1 MQIQIEGLYLLY
13 LNQNTYS
20 ILDICLQV
28 DPTNND
34 VMNDV
39 LSKEKSMDSLNIHIE
54 IRDKE
59 EGVILCQ
66 QALCHRGDGRSK
78 NLEGLYSTL
87 LGSGSQ
93 LQKTRHNF

>member
-1 MQIQIEGLYLLY
+1 MITGNLDVCLL
-13 LNQNTYS
+13 
-20 ILDICLQV
+20 V

-66 QALCHRGDGRSK
+66 QNRNGSSK
-78 NLEGLYSTL
+78 WFSHVIL
-87 LGSGSQ
+87 LNDDKNS
-93 LQKTRHNF
+93 

>member
-1 MQIQIEGLYLLY
+1 MWMITG
-13 LNQNTYS
+13 N
-20 ILDICLQV
+20 LDVCLQV

-66 QALCHRGDGRSK
+66 QALRHRGDGRSK
-78 NLEGLYSTL
+78 NLEAG
-87 LGSGSQ
+87 GG
-93 LQKTRHNF
+93 H

>member
-1 MQIQIEGLYLLY
+1 M
-13 LNQNTYS
+13 
-20 ILDICLQV
+20 CLQV

-39 LSKEKSMDSLNIHIE
+39 LSKKKSMDSLNIHIE

-66 QALCHRGDGRSK
+66 QALCHRGGGRYK
-78 NLEGLYSTL
+78 NLEGTL
-87 LGSGSQ
+87 GNIQVLRHQRGGWVGSENG
-93 LQKTRHNF
+93 NF

>member
-1 MQIQIEGLYLLY
+1 MSFFTG
-13 LNQNTYS
+13 N
-20 ILDICLQV
+20 LDICLQV

-66 QALCHRGDGRSK
+66 QALRQRDDGRYK
-78 NLEGLYSTL
+78 NLKGKL
-87 LGSGSQ
+87 LISSIFDKC
-93 LQKTRHNF
+93 LEN

>member
-1 MQIQIEGLYLLY
+1 MWMITG
-13 LNQNTYS
+13 N
-20 ILDICLQV
+20 LDVCLQV

-66 QALCHRGDGRSK
+66 QALRHRRSK
-78 NLEGLYSTL
+78 IWRGHYLWAQFYI
-87 LGSGSQ
+87 Q
-93 LQKTRHNF
+93 LIFKTPLCIALRNKT